1 MHINTTITIIIE
13 GELDSDTLKL
23 SKDMY
28 LLSVSVTEVQYISSL
43 WLQNNRYF
51 FHGRLLKPQ

>member
-1 MHINTTITIIIE
+1 MCINTTITIIRE
-13 GELDSDTLKL
+13 GEQESDTLKL

-28 LLSVSVTEVQYISSL
+28 LLSIFVTAAQYISSL
-43 WLQNNRYF
+43 WLQNNLYF

>member
-13 GELDSDTLKL
+13 GEQDSDTLKL

-28 LLSVSVTEVQYISSL
+28 LLSVSMTEVQYISSL
-43 WLQNNRYF
+43 WLQNNLYF

>member
-13 GELDSDTLKL
+13 GEQDSDTLKL

-43 WLQNNRYF
+43 WLQNNLYF